1 MVEKLSDKLIR
12 YNDKN
17 VSLDLRNCL
26 NIVIDVVMDH
36 NTDREDK
43 LDQTLMFLINK
54 IELAPKYVLKKEF
67 KLCQDKLKLL
77 KDIIDNMINEVEF
90 VQNYISNDL
99 E

>member
-1 MVEKLSDKLIR
+1 
-12 YNDKN
+12 
-17 VSLDLRNCL
+17 
-26 NIVIDVVMDH
+26 
-36 NTDREDK
+36 
-43 LDQTLMFLINK
+43 LINK